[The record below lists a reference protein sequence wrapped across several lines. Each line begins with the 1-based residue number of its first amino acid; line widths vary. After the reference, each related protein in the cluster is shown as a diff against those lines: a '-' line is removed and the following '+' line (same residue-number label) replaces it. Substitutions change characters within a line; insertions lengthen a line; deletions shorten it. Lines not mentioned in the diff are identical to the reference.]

1 MIRKDTCIRMMTCQR
16 VRPRSSRKKDS
27 MARTAPSPSK
37 TAPKARAAS
46 RIHMNMQVTFSVP
59 RMHTSQMVR
68 VQRPLMT
75 ATSDAMTAPTTEDS
89 TRLT

>member
-1 MIRKDTCIRMMTCQR
+1 
-16 VRPRSSRKKDS
+16 
-27 MARTAPSPSK
+27 
-37 TAPKARAAS
+37 
-46 RIHMNMQVTFSVP
+46 MNMQVTFSVP

-75 ATSDAMTAPTTEDS
+75 ATSEAMTAPTTEDS